1 MKNHSTI
8 YIYFVF
14 IVFLPMDFRI
24 CLMLRV
30 EG

>member
-14 IVFLPMDFRI
+14 IVFLPMGFRV
-24 CLMLRV
+24 CLVMKV
-30 EG
+30 ED

>member
-1 MKNHSTI
+1 MKNDSTI

-14 IVFLPMDFRI
+14 IVFLPMDFRF
-24 CLMLRV
+24 CFVLRG

>member
-1 MKNHSTI
+1 MKNHFTI

-14 IVFLPMDFRI
+14 IVFLPLDFWFY
-24 CLMLRV
+24 LVLRV